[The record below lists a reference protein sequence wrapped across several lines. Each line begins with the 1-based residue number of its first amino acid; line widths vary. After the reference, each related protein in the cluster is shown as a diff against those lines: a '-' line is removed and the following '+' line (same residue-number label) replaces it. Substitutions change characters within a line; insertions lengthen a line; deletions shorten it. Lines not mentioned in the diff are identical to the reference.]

1 MKEQNISRRLTAYL
15 LDVFFVYLVIVLITN
30 IRFINPTYNKLLE
43 VTENYN
49 VVTESYNKE
58 EISDDEYLGA
68 TRDYLYDVTRYN
80 ISTSIVTV
88 AVLFAYFGLFQKYN
102 NGQTLGKKIMK
113 LRITGI
119 DDKPLSLVNS
129 LLRVIP
135 MQYVLI
141 GSVIPIILN
150 VILVNILNKAI
161 FSNVYSILVYGF
173 IIINIISFGMM
184 YIRKDKRGLHD
195 LLAKSKVVVE

>member
-88 AVLFAYFGLFQKYN
+88 VVLFAYFGLFQKYN